1 MLRTR
6 SQGLAISKTNVGP
19 PGEIKNHGCIFTCS
33 ISPGIGFDKPLAQQ
47 KEIVTSGVDIPTLAS
62 PRPEVDNPTIGLP
75 KPGVD
80 TRTLG
85 SPKTGWIPHPWI
97 TKPMVDTPTLG
108 SPKPG
113 VDTPTLGSP
122 QPDADRASG

>member
-1 MLRTR
+1 MFGFNYFHYTQRDRQDAPMLRTR

-47 KEIVTSGVDIPTLAS
+47 KETVTSGVDIPTLAS
-62 PRPEVDNPTIGLP
+62 PKPEVDNPTIGLP

-80 TRTLG
+80 PPTFG
-85 SPKTGWIPHPWI
+85 SPKQG
-97 TKPMVDTPTLG
+97 
-108 SPKPG
+108 
-113 VDTPTLGSP
+113 
-122 QPDADRASG
+122 

>member
-1 MLRTR
+1 MGASSPAVFLQALD
-6 SQGLAISKTNVGP
+6 STNRLH
-19 PGEIKNHGCIFTCS
+19 NR
-33 ISPGIGFDKPLAQQ
+33 
-47 KEIVTSGVDIPTLAS
+47 KETVTSGVDTPTLAS
-62 PRPEVDNPTIGLP
+62 QKPEVDAPTIGLP

-80 TRTLG
+80 TPTLG

-113 VDTPTLGSP
+113 VDTPTLGLP